1 MISCVKTVNGYLK
14 FNAEYLGGQDLKLHN
29 TREERVT
36 FYSEGLQIEGI
47 LCNKDSEDSVVIS
60 HPHPLYGGNMHN
72 QVVQTMALAYQ
83 ERGFSTLRF
92 NFRGVGNSKGSYD
105 EGKGEEEDVKSAL
118 NYMYEIGNRNV
129 DLAGYSFGSW
139 VNVKISN
146 ISTMVKRII
155 MVSPPVAFLDFSFL
169 CQNPKVSAII
179 TGERDEIAPVE
190 SIREAVPVWN
200 SDAVFKVIEGAD
212 HFYTG
217 RIDVL
222 RNVLYD
228 ILSVNGV

>member
-1 MISCVKTVNGYLK
+1 M
-14 FNAEYLGGQDLKLHN
+14 HN
-29 TREERVT
+29 TTEERVT
-36 FYSEGLQIEGI
+36 FYSEGLQIEGL
-47 LCNKDSEDSVVIS
+47 LCHQDGEDSVVIT
-60 HPHPLYGGNMHN
+60 HPHPLYGGTMHN
-72 QVVQTMALAYQ
+72 QVVQTVALAYQ
-83 ERGFSTLRF
+83 ENGFSTLRF
-92 NFRGVGNSKGSYD
+92 NFSGVGNSKGSYD

-118 NYMYEIGNRNV
+118 NYMYEAGKRNV

-169 CQNPKVSAII
+169 CQNPKISAII

-190 SIREAVPVWN
+190 RIRETVHAWN
-200 SDAVFKVIEGAD
+200 PDAVFKVIKGAD

-222 RNVLYD
+222 RNVLNR
-228 ILSVNGV
+228 ILFVNS

>member
-1 MISCVKTVNGYLK
+1 VNDYLK
-14 FNAEYLGGQDLKLHN
+14 FNVEYLLRGQDLKLHN

-36 FYSEGLQIEGI
+36 FHSEGLQIEGL
-47 LCNKDSEDSVVIS
+47 LCKKDGEDGVVIT

-83 ERGFSTLRF
+83 EEGFSTLRF
-92 NFRGVGNSKGSYD
+92 NFRGVGNSKGSYG

-118 NYMYEIGNRNV
+118 NYMYEIGNRNI

-146 ISTMVKRII
+146 ISTMVNRII

-169 CQNPKVSAII
+169 CQNPKIIAII

-190 SIREAVPVWN
+190 RIRETVNVWN
-200 SDAVFKVIEGAD
+200 PDAVFKVIEGAD
-212 HFYTG
+212 HYYTG
-217 RIDVL
+217 KIDVL
-222 RNVLYD
+222 RNVLHD
-228 ILSVNGV
+228 ILFVNS